1 MGKINKIE
9 LLNKQQGL
17 LINLLN
23 DTNSHN
29 CWQAIL
35 DYLLEIA
42 PETSPPML
50 HQATVKLDRLLAESA
65 WNLWYDFK
73 GCITRTAE
81 VLKDW
86 WGDNSVGGRAILIL
100 DALSLRELKPLIENA
115 RANGLEPSSV
125 KITGTELPTETEQF
139 AKALGMPSRAS
150 LFNNGATDSFL
161 LGGKATRTDVLTSP
175 FQDCLGDVP
184 PSPDIFLWHCWLDDL
199 IHLYK
204 RDPEEVE
211 NAVQQEFTGPG
222 FWQLVNKMRKGRKLI
237 ITSDHGY
244 ANCKLF
250 SNEETEQ
257 QAKDVLIKYF
267 GAGRLCLAEAL
278 FPVGFMPPLAATINN
293 YHMVLGQ
300 RRWKVQGGY
309 PHLTHGG
316 LTVFEAL
323 VPFIEFPEES

>member
-9 LLNKQQGL
+9 LLNKQQDL
-17 LINLLN
+17 LSNLLN
-23 DTNSHN
+23 NTNSHN
-29 CWQAIL
+29 CWQAIYN
-35 DYLLEIA
+35 YLLEVA
-42 PETSPPML
+42 PEASQAML
-50 HQATVKLDRLLAESA
+50 HQAIVKLDRLLAESA

-73 GCITRTAE
+73 DCVTSTAE
-81 VLKDW
+81 ALKDW
-86 WGDNSVGGRAILIL
+86 WEDNSVGGRAILIL

-115 RANGLEPSSV
+115 RANGLEPISV
-125 KITGTELPTETEQF
+125 KITGAELPTETEQF
-139 AKALGMPSRAS
+139 AKALSASSRAS
-150 LFNNGATDSFL
+150 LYNNGATDSFL

-184 PSPDIFLWHCWLDDL
+184 PTPDIFLWHCWLDDL

-222 FWQLVNKMRKGRKLI
+222 FWQLINKMRKGRKLVV
-237 ITSDHGY
+237 TSDHGY

-267 GAGRLCLAEAL
+267 GAGRSCMAETP
-278 FPVGFMPPLAATINN
+278 FPVGFMPPLAATIDNH
-293 YHMVLGQ
+293 HMVLGQ

-316 LTVFEAL
+316 LSVFEAL
-323 VPFIEFPEES
+323 VPFIEFSEET